1 MSVASNRRK
10 CRCCRRMFDPDYRN
24 GHHQR
29 YCSRPACRRASRLA
43 AQRRWRRKPEN
54 RDHFRGP
61 DEVKRV
67 QEWRRAHPGYWK
79 QKSPPDVDQ
88 QTTPPQP
95 VTSGQSSRNAPATP
109 RPPLQDVCL
118 SENPV
123 FIGLISLVT
132 GSTLQ
137 DDIAATTRQLL
148 LKGRNILGLAVPEPT
163 TLSHDRQTPDSSRPT
178 APSPQRL

>member
-1 MSVASNRRK
+1 MSVAPSRRK

-29 YCSRPACRRASRLA
+29 YCSRPACRRASHLA
-43 AQRRWRRKPEN
+43 AQRKWHRKPEN
-54 RDHFRGP
+54 WNHFRGA
-61 DEVKRV
+61 DEVRRV
-67 QEWRRAHPGYWK
+67 QKWRRAHPGYWK
-79 QKSPPDVDQ
+79 QKSPPDSDQ
-88 QTTPPQP
+88 QTTPPQQ
-95 VTSGQSSRNAPATP
+95 VTPPQSSRNAPASP
-109 RPPLQDVCL
+109 RPPLQDDCL

-137 DDIAATTRQLL
+137 DDIAATARQLL
-148 LKGRNILGLAVPEPT
+148 RRGQDILGLAVPEPPT
-163 TLSHDRQTPDSSRPT
+163 ARHDYQTPDPPRAA